1 MGVSVVQEKTDEAS
15 AFGADIEKAPAMKA
29 SVTTEA
35 INLAVNL
42 QSTFVPILNP
52 ILGTLELS
60 SKALGRHWRTEYK

>member
-42 QSTFVPILNP
+42 QSTLPSSP
-52 ILGTLELS
+52 MAPAAPLEAPGMDVS
-60 SKALGRHWRTEYK
+60 TVQFPE